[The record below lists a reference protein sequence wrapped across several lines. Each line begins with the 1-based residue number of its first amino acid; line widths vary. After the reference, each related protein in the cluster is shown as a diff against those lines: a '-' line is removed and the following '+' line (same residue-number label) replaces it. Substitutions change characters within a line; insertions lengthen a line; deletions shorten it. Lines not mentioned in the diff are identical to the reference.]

1 MVPQLK
7 KRDMKKESVV
17 AVAMI
22 GTMFLG
28 LTLVAFGNPL
38 GAFLV
43 AGVVMLAGGL

>member
-1 MVPQLK
+1 
-7 KRDMKKESVV
+7 MKKENVL
-17 AVAMI
+17 AVALI
-22 GTMFLG
+22 GVMFAG